1 MLSNKIDLSSV
12 AGVGLFLMVIF
23 SCSLLIPSAIAQHM
37 MPPTASIG
45 ERNIALNFE
54 TVPKQIKTDRD
65 FLMKISFVDQN
76 TKQSIYHVTVRMD
89 ISKDQ
94 KHFLSEFFHSHAG
107 NITVD
112 FRQNAKSSP
121 QQLSY
126 SVGGNMDDLTNVWIA
141 DPGNPITID
150 SKIFSEPGTYR
161 IVLEVTTMDNDKT
174 DLPQP
179 LKYEY
184 DLLVS

>member
-1 MLSNKIDLSSV
+1 
-12 AGVGLFLMVIF
+12 
-23 SCSLLIPSAIAQHM
+23 
-37 MPPTASIG
+37 
-45 ERNIALNFE
+45 
-54 TVPKQIKTDRD
+54 
-65 FLMKISFVDQN
+65 MKIAFIDQN

-126 SVGGNMDDLTNVWIA
+126 SVGGNMDDLTNAWIA
-141 DPGNPITID
+141 DPGNPITVNGQ
-150 SKIFSEPGTYR
+150 IFSQPGTYR
-161 IVLEVTTMDNDKT
+161 LILEVTTMDNDKT

-179 LKYEY
+179 LKYEFN
-184 DLLVS
+184 LLVS